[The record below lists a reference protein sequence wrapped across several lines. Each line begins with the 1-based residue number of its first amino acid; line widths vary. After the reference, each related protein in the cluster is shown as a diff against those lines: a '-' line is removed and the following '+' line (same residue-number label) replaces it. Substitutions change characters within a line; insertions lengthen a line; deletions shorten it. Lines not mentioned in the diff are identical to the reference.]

1 MTDGLLATD
10 VNRFLRYLGVERQ
23 LSPITLLN
31 YQRQLDAIMQ
41 IADEIGLKSWQ
52 QCDAATVR
60 GFVVRSRKKNLSPAS
75 LALRLSALR
84 SFFDW
89 LVSQGGLKA
98 NPAKGIATPKAPRHL
113 PKNIDVDDVNRLL
126 DIDLNDPLAVRDR
139 AMLEV
144 MYGAG
149 LRLSELVN
157 LDLKHLDLESGEVWV
172 MGKGSKERRLPI
184 GRNAVS
190 WIEHW
195 LDLRGLFGADEDA
208 LFLSKLGKRISAR
221 NVQKRFAEWGIKQG
235 LNSHVHPHKLRHSF
249 ATHMLESSGDLRGV
263 QELLGHANLSTTQI
277 YTHLDFQHL
286 ASVYDAAHPRAKRG
300 EIMRFYRP
308 LGQISALTFDLDDT
322 LYDNRPVILR
332 TEQESLAFVQNYHP
346 ALKTMQNK
354 DFQKLRQS
362 LRETEPE
369 IYHDVTEWRRRA
381 VEQAMLNAG
390 LSAQDAATGAEA
402 AMENFAK
409 WRSRID
415 VPQETHDTLAKLAE
429 KWPLVAITNGNAQ
442 PELFGL
448 GNYFQFVLR
457 AGPHGRSKPFND
469 MYHLAAEKLDLP
481 LGEILHVG
489 DDLTTDVAGAI
500 RCGMQACWIKPENA
514 DLMTTPDSRL
524 LPHVEISRL
533 ASLTTLI

>member
-1 MTDGLLATD
+1 MSHSPLFACVD
-10 VNRFLRYLGVERQ
+10 RFLRYLGVERQ
-23 LSPITLLN
+23 LSPITLTN
-31 YQRQLDAIMQ
+31 YQRQLEALIALADDA
-41 IADEIGLKSWQ
+41 GLKSWQ
-52 QCDAATVR
+52 QCDAAQVR
-60 GFVVRSRKKNLSPAS
+60 SFAVRSRRAGLGPAS

-89 LVSQGGLKA
+89 MVSQGELAA
-98 NPAKGIATPKAPRHL
+98 NPAKGIAAPKIPHHL

-157 LDLKHLDLESGEVWV
+157 LDIQHLDLESGEVWV

-184 GRNAVS
+184 GRNAVA

-195 LDLRGLFGADEDA
+195 LDLRGLFGGDDNA

-300 EIMRFYRP
+300 
-308 LGQISALTFDLDDT
+308 
-322 LYDNRPVILR
+322 
-332 TEQESLAFVQNYHP
+332 
-346 ALKTMQNK
+346 K
-354 DFQKLRQS
+354 
-362 LRETEPE
+362 
-369 IYHDVTEWRRRA
+369 
-381 VEQAMLNAG
+381 
-390 LSAQDAATGAEA
+390 
-402 AMENFAK
+402 
-409 WRSRID
+409 
-415 VPQETHDTLAKLAE
+415 
-429 KWPLVAITNGNAQ
+429 
-442 PELFGL
+442 
-448 GNYFQFVLR
+448 
-457 AGPHGRSKPFND
+457 
-469 MYHLAAEKLDLP
+469 
-481 LGEILHVG
+481 
-489 DDLTTDVAGAI
+489 
-500 RCGMQACWIKPENA
+500 
-514 DLMTTPDSRL
+514 
-524 LPHVEISRL
+524 
-533 ASLTTLI
+533 

>member
-1 MTDGLLATD
+1 MTDALAAD
-10 VNRFLRYLGVERQ
+10 VTRFLRYLGVERQ

-31 YQRQLDAIMQ
+31 YQRQLDAIIQ

-172 MGKGSKERRLPI
+172 MGKG
-184 GRNAVS
+184 
-190 WIEHW
+190 
-195 LDLRGLFGADEDA
+195 
-208 LFLSKLGKRISAR
+208 KLGKRISAR

-300 EIMRFYRP
+300 
-308 LGQISALTFDLDDT
+308 
-322 LYDNRPVILR
+322 
-332 TEQESLAFVQNYHP
+332 
-346 ALKTMQNK
+346 K
-354 DFQKLRQS
+354 
-362 LRETEPE
+362 
-369 IYHDVTEWRRRA
+369 
-381 VEQAMLNAG
+381 
-390 LSAQDAATGAEA
+390 
-402 AMENFAK
+402 
-409 WRSRID
+409 
-415 VPQETHDTLAKLAE
+415 
-429 KWPLVAITNGNAQ
+429 
-442 PELFGL
+442 
-448 GNYFQFVLR
+448 
-457 AGPHGRSKPFND
+457 
-469 MYHLAAEKLDLP
+469 
-481 LGEILHVG
+481 
-489 DDLTTDVAGAI
+489 
-500 RCGMQACWIKPENA
+500 
-514 DLMTTPDSRL
+514 
-524 LPHVEISRL
+524 
-533 ASLTTLI
+533 